1 MLRSSGH
8 YEGVF
13 MEGHD
18 SLPTPLFTKP
28 QSLTQNMTNTLKSST
43 CSVVSQVNM
52 YMILVEHLV
61 VFVSDAAAE

>member
-1 MLRSSGH
+1 
-8 YEGVF
+8 

-18 SLPTPLFTKP
+18 SFPTPLFTKP

-43 CSVVSQVNM
+43 CSVVSQVSM
-52 YMILVEHLV
+52 YMILVEHMV